1 VSAAEK
7 QTGGAARNLALERRL
22 LDSLVQ
28 RARAHFGVECGP
40 FPQAVLRRWKLGAR
54 RYGEGSFLAP
64 ERDNLREVQDECRDL
79 AGYSILELERLAR
92 EPGGVPEQVR
102 DDLLRIALLGA
113 VADAYAGRAGRRLR
127 EGRP

>member
-79 AGYSILELERLAR
+79 AGYSILELE
-92 EPGGVPEQVR
+92 QVR

-113 VADAYAGRAGRRLR
+113 VADAYARRAGRRLR